1 VLAQQTNKNQL
12 DEKTLNRLSELMEE
26 VSGDYIKLQDGE
38 QVVLSFDLNSQATGA
53 RTRTIRVKDE
63 DEKQITRLNFMVKT
77 KSGKE
82 KFFEPSNRWAKRCL
96 ETIRSCNTTTLIVKR
111 KGSSI
116 FDTTYDFFPVE
127 PST

>member
-53 RTRTIRVKDE
+53 RTR
-63 DEKQITRLNFMVKT
+63 
-77 KSGKE
+77 
-82 KFFEPSNRWAKRCL
+82 PL
-96 ETIRSCNTTTLIVKR
+96 E
-111 KGSSI
+111 
-116 FDTTYDFFPVE
+116 
-127 PST
+127 